1 MGAINHQ
8 KLLGINPLEKF
19 SEKFRRVQAADITR
33 SSTLAKAANLKTE
46 RWRSAQIIRATKGI
60 LRSARTSAQLPAS
73 VPVNT
78 IANLM
83 NAGHE

>member
-1 MGAINHQ
+1 MSLQ
-8 KLLGINPLEKF
+8 KLLGSQLLEKL
-19 SEKFRRVQAADITR
+19 SEKFRRIQAAEGATDR
-33 SSTLAKAANLKTE
+33 GAPAANPKME
-46 RWRSAQIIRATKGI
+46 QWRLAQIIRATTGI